1 MASNLLSLGGWYF
14 LPNLVTGWAQ
24 SIYYAVWIR
33 AGDPRPQPGTPL
45 YAKHRRRIHVLVI
58 LTYLLYTIYEADWEL
73 RRAGDFYQDLG
84 VAHDASER
92 TIQSRFRRLTVQYHP
107 DKISSSTDRA
117 AAERFYVHLQL
128 ARDTLVD
135 PIKRFSYDRFGPSM
149 LAWRHRHTIWDH
161 VSVGVQQIA
170 GYYIGTAAVLVLFGI
185 TGYAQHAPFW
195 RYLAMVS
202 LLVFELYTM
211 TRPDSPIVLTRV
223 VNPLITRLG
232 LRSPYLPFQFLS
244 LARKIVLTVFIA
256 ISQIGPLL
264 AQARGPGAAGDASGT
279 VQGQQLDFWISSAWC
294 WTRKARS
301 WWNWSWYRLRVMRK
315 RCGT

>member
-1 MASNLLSLGGWYF
+1 M
-14 LPNLVTGWAQ
+14 
-24 SIYYAVWIR
+24 
-33 AGDPRPQPGTPL
+33 
-45 YAKHRRRIHVLVI
+45 
-58 LTYLLYTIYEADWEL
+58 
-73 RRAGDFYQDLG
+73 
-84 VAHDASER
+84 
-92 TIQSRFRRLTVQYHP
+92 QYHP

-279 VQGQQLDFWISSAWC
+279 VQGQQLDFLDQLGMVLDQESAKLVELELVPFAGDAEAMRDMRNLMREWLLNNAVRNDGQVRDALGRALQRRREGVPAGAVG
-294 WTRKARS
+294 TR
-301 WWNWSWYRLRVMRK
+301 
-315 RCGT
+315 